1 MKNELLKIEDD
12 LDIIYQA
19 YESLQ
24 VLVSGSQTDSELV
37 SPMLVVMNER
47 LKMVIEEFSKARKT
61 KETKKGALQLIITSS
76 S

>member
-19 YESLQ
+19 YESLP